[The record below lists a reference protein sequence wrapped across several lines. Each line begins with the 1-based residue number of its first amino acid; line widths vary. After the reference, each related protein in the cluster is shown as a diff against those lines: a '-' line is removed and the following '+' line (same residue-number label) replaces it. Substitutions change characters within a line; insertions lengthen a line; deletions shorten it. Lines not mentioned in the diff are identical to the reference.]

1 MSLKVSAVDQL
12 CKYELLKGGNGAGI
26 ETELAL
32 KIIHKALGQDHIS
45 YTQCGRNCLRK
56 GVHIDH
62 VIIIGKRIQSF
73 LWLWGNR
80 KLWLKIVLDN
90 DAPFFAWSLQLL
102 KPTLSREK
110 CVCLQNLNKI
120 LCVLYN
126 KSQSDIYRPSV
137 QKEFKRFFIFG
148 FWPTWKII
156 QDMI

>member
-1 MSLKVSAVDQL
+1 MTRQPFKTRVGVNKENPFTSKTCERGLCIKPFPQTSSNTVNMSLKVSAVDQL

-62 VIIIGKRIQSF
+62 VIIIGKQIQSF

-80 KLWLKIVLDN
+80 KL
-90 DAPFFAWSLQLL
+90 
-102 KPTLSREK
+102 
-110 CVCLQNLNKI
+110 
-120 LCVLYN
+120 
-126 KSQSDIYRPSV
+126 
-137 QKEFKRFFIFG
+137 
-148 FWPTWKII
+148 
-156 QDMI
+156 